1 VTKTDEQARCAS
13 KTGTGTDRVQPEP
26 VPVFEAKGSPRST
39 GLKGPH
45 FLNQGDSGSPP
56 PSKPTNGPPPW
67 RRWVRKGLILGGAI
81 GLGAIFPFQKS
92 VPVVDSDAEVERKS
106 FEVADG
112 FEVNLFASDPL
123 LAKPIQMNFDARG
136 RLWVASSEVYP
147 QIKPGEIANDKVV
160 ILEDTNDDGK
170 ADKTTVFADK
180 LLIPTGIEPGDG
192 GAYVA
197 NSTELLHL
205 IDTDGDDKADA
216 RKVVLSGFGTED
228 THHILHTLRWGP
240 DGMLYFNQS
249 IYIHS
254 HIETPSGVKRLGGG
268 GVWQFRPESMWLDIF
283 ARGWVNPWG
292 HHFDRWGQSFVT
304 DGAGGKGI
312 NYVLPGASYETAPG
326 AKRILDGLNPGSP
339 KYCGAEILSG
349 RHLPEDWR
357 GNILTN
363 DFRANNV
370 RRFVLSD
377 DGSGFASKNLPN
389 LITTRYP
396 AFRPIDIKM
405 GPDGAIY
412 IADWYNPIIQ
422 HGEVDFRD
430 PRRDHTR
437 GRIWRVTAKGRPLV
451 AKPKLVGA
459 PTEQLLEALK
469 APEDWTRHFAKRV
482 LKERGSSVV
491 PALAAW
497 VKNLDPADPEF
508 EHHRLEALWTYES
521 LGVVEPD
528 LLTLELN
535 SPDFR
540 VRAAAVRVTQH
551 WLGLV
556 DDPFG
561 RLAARVIDEHPRVRL
576 EAVRALGHAPESR
589 AAEIA
594 LRALDRPVDKFLDY
608 ALWLTVRD
616 LQNYWMA
623 SLREGK
629 FDDGGDARRLV
640 FALKAVESA
649 GVVQPLVEALKA
661 GRVAPSD
668 EDRVRALIATLGG
681 PAELGMILDL
691 AVADSSPESRK
702 AGMLEAL
709 AQAARTRKV
718 APAGDLT
725 RVARLLDSSE
735 VAVKA
740 AASRAIG
747 LWKVE
752 SLRGRL
758 ETMARSKDTPDL
770 ARKAA
775 IQGLASF
782 GEPAKDALASLSKAP
797 YPIEVR
803 LEAVATL
810 VAIDPKLAADRA
822 VEVLAE
828 AKESDASPVFE
839 AFVDRKGA
847 PAALASAL
855 DGKTLPAEVAKLG
868 ARVAALSGRPDASL
882 VEALNRAG
890 GNAAGPRTW
899 TPIERASLIAEV
911 ARKGDPARGEAV
923 FRREGSQC
931 LKCHAIAGAGGRV
944 GPGLESI
951 GASAPVDYLLDSLVE
966 PAKAVKEGYH
976 ATVVATTDGQILTG
990 LKIRQTDQEIVLR
1003 DSEDREITI
1012 PITAVEEQKPAG
1024 SLMPAGLTDI
1034 MPRAEIIDLVRFL
1047 SELGK
1052 LGPYAVSPQV
1062 RLVRRWQVLDP
1073 PAVAPKG
1080 TGVDPLQA
1088 LATDPKLAWTPAY
1101 SKVSG
1106 ELPAAALSSIPY
1118 RISAAQI
1125 GLARA
1130 EVEVTTPGPVRFR
1143 LAPVPLAL
1151 WLDGRK
1157 IEAQGQLDLPMTAG
1171 LHTLTVALPAEPGSP
1186 GFRIEIQETP
1196 GSPARAQ
1203 AVVGK

>member
-1 VTKTDEQARCAS
+1 MTTLARNPTQTT
-13 KTGTGTDRVQPEP
+13 TGRPSAGI
-26 VPVFEAKGSPRST
+26 
-39 GLKGPH
+39 KGPH
-45 FLNQGDSGSPP
+45 FLGRGGMGTPP
-56 PSKPTNGPPPW
+56 PSRPRFGAGRSPW
-67 RRWVRKGLILGGAI
+67 RRWVGKGLILGGAI
-81 GLGAIFPFQKS
+81 GLGALFPLQKV
-92 VPVVDSDAEVERKS
+92 VPIVDTDAEAERAS
-106 FEVADG
+106 FQVAEG

-147 QIKPGEIANDKVV
+147 QIKPGEVANDKVV

-205 IDTDGDDKADA
+205 VDLDGDDKADS

-254 HIETPSGVKRLGGG
+254 HVETPWGVRRLGGG
-268 GVWQFRPESMWLDIF
+268 GIWQFRPESVWLDVF
-283 ARGWVNPWG
+283 ARGWWNSWG
-292 HHFDRWGQSFVT
+292 HHFDRWGQSFAT

-312 NYVLPGASYETAPG
+312 NYVLPGASYEATPG

-377 DGSGFASKNLPN
+377 DGAGYSARNLPN

-451 AKPKLVGA
+451 EKPKLVGA
-459 PTEQLLEALK
+459 TNEQLLDRLK
-469 APEDWTRHFAKRV
+469 DPEDWTRHFAKRV

-497 VKNLDPADPEF
+497 VKGLDPADPEV
-508 EHHRLEALWTYES
+508 EHHRLEGLWTYES
-521 LGVVEPD
+521 LDVVEPQ
-528 LLTLELN
+528 LLTLLLN
-535 SPDFR
+535 SSDPR

-551 WLGLV
+551 WLGKV

-561 RLAARVIDEHPRVRL
+561 RLAARVVDEHPRVRL

-589 AAEIA
+589 AAEVA

-608 ALWLTVRD
+608 ALWLTMRD
-616 LQNYWMA
+616 LEPYWMPA
-623 SLREGK
+623 LREGK
-629 FDDGGDARRLV
+629 FDYGGDAHRLV
-640 FALKAVESA
+640 FALKAVESP
-649 GVVQPLVEALKA
+649 GVVRPLVEALRSGK
-661 GRVAPSD
+661 VAPVD
-668 EDRVRALIATLGG
+668 EDRVRALVATLGDS
-681 PAELGMILDL
+681 PDLGMILDL
-691 AVADSSPESRK
+691 ALLEGTPEVRK
-702 AGMLEAL
+702 APLLEAL
-709 AQAARTRKV
+709 AQASKARKV
-718 APAGDLT
+718 APSGDLA
-725 RVARLLDSSE
+725 RVAPLLDSPD
-735 VAVKA
+735 APTRA
-740 AASRAIG
+740 AAARAVG

-752 SLRGRL
+752 ALRGRL
-758 ETMARSKDTPDL
+758 ETLARSKETPDL
-770 ARKAA
+770 PRQAA
-775 IQGLASF
+775 IEGLASL
-782 GEPAKDALASLSKAP
+782 GGASRDVLASLASVP
-797 YPIEVR
+797 YPPIVR
-803 LEAVATL
+803 LEAAAAL
-810 VAIDPKLAADRA
+810 VALDPKLAATRA
-822 VEVLAE
+822 VDALAE
-828 AKESDASPVFE
+828 AKDADPSGLFE
-839 AFVDRKGA
+839 AFVDRKGG

-855 DGKTLPAEVAKLG
+855 ADKTLPPEVARVG
-868 ARVAALSGRPDASL
+868 IRVASLSGRPDASL
-882 VEALNRAG
+882 VEALNRSG
-890 GNAAGPRTW
+890 GGSTGPRTW
-899 TPIERASLIAEV
+899 TAPERTALLAEV

-923 FRREGSQC
+923 FRRDRSQC

-966 PAKAVKEGYH
+966 PAKAVKEGFH
-976 ATVVATTDGQILTG
+976 ATVVATTDGRVLTG
-990 LKIRQTDQEIVLR
+990 LKVRQTDTELVLR
-1003 DSEDREITI
+1003 DAEDREVTI
-1012 PITAVEEQKPAG
+1012 PLGAVEEQKPAG
-1024 SLMPAGLTDI
+1024 SLMPAGLLDTLTR
-1034 MPRAEIIDLVRFL
+1034 PEIIDLVRFL

-1052 LGPYAVSPQV
+1052 LGPYAVSPQS
-1062 RLVRRWQVLDP
+1062 RFIRRWQILEP
-1073 PAVAPKG
+1073 PATAPRG
-1080 TGVDPLQA
+1080 AGVDPLDA
-1088 LATDPKLAWTPAY
+1088 LALDPKLAWSPAY
-1101 SKVSG
+1101 AKVDG
-1106 ELPAAALSSIPY
+1106 ELPADALATIPY
-1118 RISAAQI
+1118 RVSAAQV

-1130 EVEVTTPGPVRFR
+1130 EVEVTTPGKVR
-1143 LAPVPLAL
+1143 LQLTPLPLAC
-1151 WLDGRK
+1151 WLDGRRVDPRPT
-1157 IEAQGQLDLPMTAG
+1157 LDLDLTAG
-1171 LHTLTVALPAEPGSP
+1171 LHTLTFALSADPKGPCFRAEL
-1186 GFRIEIQETP
+1186 QDVP